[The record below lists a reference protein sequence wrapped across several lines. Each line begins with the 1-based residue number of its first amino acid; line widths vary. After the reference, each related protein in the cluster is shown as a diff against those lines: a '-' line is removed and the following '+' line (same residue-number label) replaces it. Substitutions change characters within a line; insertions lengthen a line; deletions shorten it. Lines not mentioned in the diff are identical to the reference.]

1 MIIDWVP
8 DKVPVARHSLV
19 DCAPSI
25 LSRAAAQL
33 FRLADSDRLLES
45 AALNA
50 SSNVV
55 AKAVYG
61 VINSP
66 TDKMEAMAVRWIFVC
81 IINCFHMLLIAG
93 IPLPMIVLKYKFALC
108 SKFVK

>member
-1 MIIDWVP
+1 MVMDWVP

-25 LSRAAAQL
+25 FSRAAAQL
-33 FRLADSDRLLES
+33 FRLAESDKLLES
-45 AALNA
+45 AALSA

-66 TDKMEAMAVRWIFVC
+66 TNKMEAMAVRWIFVC
-81 IINCFHMLLIAG
+81 IVNCFHMLLIAG
-93 IPLPMIVLKYKFALC
+93 ITPTDDR
-108 SKFVK
+108 SKI